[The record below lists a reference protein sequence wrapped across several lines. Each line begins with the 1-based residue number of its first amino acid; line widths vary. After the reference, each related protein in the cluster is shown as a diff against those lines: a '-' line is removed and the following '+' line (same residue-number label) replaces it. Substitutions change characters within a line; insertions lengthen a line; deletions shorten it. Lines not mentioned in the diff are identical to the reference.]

1 MKLTK
6 HGFTLTELMA
16 VVIIIGILAGIG
28 FGSYQKAIERS
39 RFSEGLA
46 AGAAVQ
52 EAVNRYYYENTDLAS
67 SARKY
72 PKIAYLDISLANAK
86 ECATKSD
93 YCVRTKYFEVIVSN
107 SGSVYAYHMK
117 GLRANCIICFGFPVL
132 VPTGK
137 AKPVPLLAVTLPRVQ
152 IFVRVWVI
160 LLRSVHYI
168 TSRKII
174 YLIKNPAKCGVF

>member
-52 EAVNRYYYENTDLAS
+52 EAVNRYYYENTDLSS

-72 PKIAYLDISLANAK
+72 PKIAYLDIGLTNAK
-86 ECATKSD
+86 DCATKSN

-117 GLRANCIICFGFPVL
+117 GTTRQLYYLLWRPSFSSVRKSEACAPFGSNATEGADFCKSMGYTSAVGSL
-132 VPTGK
+132 YY
-137 AKPVPLLAVTLPRVQ
+137 KP
-152 IFVRVWVI
+152 
-160 LLRSVHYI
+160 
-168 TSRKII
+168 
-174 YLIKNPAKCGVF
+174 

>member
-52 EAVNRYYYENTDLAS
+52 EAVNRYYYENTDLS
-67 SARKY
+67 DRARKR
-72 PKIAYLDISLANAK
+72 PKMAYLDIGLANAK
-86 ECATKSD
+86 DCATKSD
-93 YCVRTKYFEVIVSN
+93 YCIRTKYFEVSVDTL
-107 SGSVYAYHMK
+107 GWVYAYHMK
-117 GLRANCIICFGFPVL
+117 GTTRQLYYIRRFPSFYSARKGEACIPFGGNSTEGADFCKSMGYTAQSGSVYY
-132 VPTGK
+132 
-137 AKPVPLLAVTLPRVQ
+137 KP
-152 IFVRVWVI
+152 
-160 LLRSVHYI
+160 
-168 TSRKII
+168 
-174 YLIKNPAKCGVF
+174 

>member
-52 EAVNRYYYENTDLAS
+52 EAVNRYYYENTDLS
-67 SARKY
+67 DGSRKY
-72 PKIAYLDISLANAK
+72 PKMAYLDIGLANAK
-86 ECATKSD
+86 DCASKND
-93 YCVRTKYFEVIVSN
+93 YCVRTKYFEVIVN
-107 SGSVYAYHMK
+107 NTGRVYAYHMK
-117 GLRANCIICFGFPVL
+117 GNTRQLYY
-132 VPTGK
+132 
-137 AKPVPLLAVTLPRVQ
+137 LLWLPS
-152 IFVRVWVI
+152 FD
-160 LLRSVHYI
+160 S
-168 TSRKII
+168 SRKGEACVPFGSNTTEGADFCKSMG
-174 YLIKNPAKCGVF
+174 YTVQSGSVYYKP

>member
-52 EAVNRYYYENTDLAS
+52 EAVNRYYYENTDLS
-67 SARKY
+67 DSARKR
-72 PKIAYLDISLANAK
+72 PKIAYLDIGLANAK
-86 ECATKSD
+86 DCATKSD
-93 YCVRTKYFEVIVSN
+93 YCVRTKYFEIFVN
-107 SGSVYAYHMK
+107 TSGWVYAYHMK
-117 GLRANCIICFGFPVL
+117 GTTRQLYYIRWFPSFYSARKGEACVPFGSNTTEGVDFCKSMGYTVNSGN
-132 VPTGK
+132 VYY
-137 AKPVPLLAVTLPRVQ
+137 KP
-152 IFVRVWVI
+152 
-160 LLRSVHYI
+160 
-168 TSRKII
+168 
-174 YLIKNPAKCGVF
+174 

>member
-86 ECATKSD
+86 DCATKSD

-117 GLRANCIICFGFPVL
+117 GTTRQLYYLLWLPSFGSERKSEACAPFGSNA
-132 VPTGK
+132 TEGADFCK
-137 AKPVPLLAVTLPRVQ
+137 SMGYTSKPASGSLYYKP
-152 IFVRVWVI
+152 
-160 LLRSVHYI
+160 
-168 TSRKII
+168 
-174 YLIKNPAKCGVF
+174 

>member
-52 EAVNRYYYENTDLAS
+52 EAVNRYYYENTDLSDGSKDCAS
-67 SARKY
+67 K
-72 PKIAYLDISLANAK
+72 N
-86 ECATKSD
+86 D
-93 YCVRTKYFEVIVSN
+93 YCVRTKYFEVIVN
-107 SGSVYAYHMK
+107 NTGRVYAYHMK
-117 GLRANCIICFGFPVL
+117 GNTRQLYYLLWLPSFDSSREGEACVPFGSNTTEGVDFCKSMGYTVQL
-132 VPTGK
+132 GSLYY
-137 AKPVPLLAVTLPRVQ
+137 KP
-152 IFVRVWVI
+152 
-160 LLRSVHYI
+160 
-168 TSRKII
+168 
-174 YLIKNPAKCGVF
+174 